1 MYFIKQINFIARR
14 SGPVSQTDEK
24 FVNVKNSWIRNSS
37 LDDYVIAFRKK
48 SVSIKRQFSNEKYG
62 WRNTVAVALAFF
74 NNSGIALVSMD

>member
-1 MYFIKQINFIARR
+1 
-14 SGPVSQTDEK
+14 VSQTDEK

-62 WRNTVAVALAFF
+62 WRNTVAVAFAFF